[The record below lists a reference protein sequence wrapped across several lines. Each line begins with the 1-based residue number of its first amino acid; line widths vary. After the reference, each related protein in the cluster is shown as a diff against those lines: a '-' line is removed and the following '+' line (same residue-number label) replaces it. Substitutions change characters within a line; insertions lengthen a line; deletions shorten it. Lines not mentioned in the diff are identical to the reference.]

1 MLTIIAICSLLLP
14 TGCTPPAEE
23 TEKLVVTP
31 EEEKPKI
38 VEEEKPKVVEEEKP
52 KVVEEEKP
60 KVVEEE
66 KPKVVEEEKPKV
78 VEEEKPK
85 VIEEGPAV
93 ELALKFTPQD
103 STKYKYITEAVRKID
118 WEGLYPN
125 DTAFKGGQT
134 SSRIEMTFTRQIQ
147 STDDEGN
154 AVAKITIDSLKHLS
168 IVRDSPV
175 LDFDSSREKDKDNPM
190 AKLIG
195 QSYTIEITPEGRVTN
210 IADVNQI
217 QQAVMGASQA
227 NKAAVALLSREAIEQ
242 RHAIPAMPAADKN
255 KLQKGQ
261 SWKSVKTFSFGLMGT
276 QSYERTYTLKDVE
289 QTGNR
294 RTAVVEMKAAP
305 TTEMAEELHKEK
317 QIGDFSKMFENTET
331 YTGQLKLDLTAG
343 KVEKYTEKMESEW
356 IAVDPS
362 AIDKNEKEPAV
373 LKMTAIR
380 LHQLEKT
387 D

>member
-1 MLTIIAICSLLLP
+1 MVSKKIVSLLTIIAICSLLLP
-14 TGCTPPAEE
+14 TGCTPPAED
-23 TEKLVVTP
+23 TEKLVVP
-31 EEEKPKI
+31 P
-38 VEEEKPKVVEEEKP
+38 EEEKPKVVEVEKP
-52 KVVEEEKP
+52 KVVEVEKP
-60 KVVEEE
+60 KVVEVE
-66 KPKVVEEEKPKV
+66 KPKVVEV
-78 VEEEKPK
+78 EKPK
-85 VIEEGPAV
+85 VIEEEPAI

-103 STKYKYITEAVRKID
+103 STKYKFITEAVRKID
-118 WEGLYPN
+118 WEGLYPD
-125 DTAFKGGQT
+125 DTAFRGGKT

-154 AVAKITIDSLKHLS
+154 AVAKITIESLKHLS

-175 LDFDSSREKDKDNPM
+175 LDFDSSREKDQENPM

-195 QSYTIEITPEGRVTN
+195 ESYTIEITPAGQVTN

-217 QQAVMGASQA
+217 QQAVRGASQA
-227 NKAAVALLSREAIEQ
+227 HKAAVALLSEEAIRQ
-242 RHAIPAMPAADKN
+242 RHAIPAIPAADKN

-261 SWKSVKTFSFGLMGT
+261 NWKSVKTFSFGLMGT
-276 QSYERTYTLKDVE
+276 QSYERTYTLKEVE
-289 QTGNR
+289 QTNNL
-294 RTAVVEMKAAP
+294 RTAIVEMKAAP

-331 YTGQLKLDLTAG
+331 YTGELKLNLTTG
-343 KVEKYTEKMESEW
+343 KVEKYIEKLESEW

-362 AIDKNEKEPAV
+362 AADKDEKEPAV

-380 LHQLEKT
+380 LQHLEKT